1 MKVKAKNAKGDRTGN
16 DTTLIDASAVVRGT
30 IAFSGRLY
38 VSGVVEGE
46 IEADEGSGATL
57 TVGEGGHVKGNIRVP
72 TVVIGG
78 RVEGDVH
85 SSVRLELGG
94 KAEMTGKVF
103 YRLIEMHE
111 GATVQGELH
120 CDRATEAGGN
130 VHPLGTKPA
139 AAEETERR

>member
-1 MKVKAKNAKGDRTGN
+1 MKVKGKNAKSERTGN

-85 SSVRLELGG
+85 SSVRLEMGG
-94 KAEMTGKVF
+94 KAEMAGKVF

-111 GATVQGELH
+111 GAVIQGELH
-120 CDRATEAGGN
+120 CDREAGGN
-130 VHPLGTKPA
+130 VHPLEATPA
-139 AAEETERR
+139 AVEDTERR

>member
-1 MKVKAKNAKGDRTGN
+1 MKVKNAKTERTGK

-57 TVGEGGHVKGNIRVP
+57 TVGEGGFVKGNIRVP

-94 KAEMTGKVF
+94 KAQMTGKVF
-103 YRLIEMHE
+103 YRLVEMHE

-120 CDRATEAGGN
+120 CDRAAAGGGN
-130 VHPLGTKPA
+130 VHPLETTPA
-139 AAEETERR
+139 ALDETERR

>member
-1 MKVKAKNAKGDRTGN
+1 MKVKNAKTERTGK

-30 IAFSGRLY
+30 IAFSGRLF

-57 TVGEGGHVKGNIRVP
+57 TVGEGGFVKGNIRVP

-94 KAEMTGKVF
+94 KAQMTGKVF
-103 YRLIEMHE
+103 YRLVEMHE

-120 CDRATEAGGN
+120 CDREAAGGGN
-130 VHPLGTKPA
+130 VHPLETTPA
-139 AAEETERR
+139 ALDETERR

>member
-1 MKVKAKNAKGDRTGN
+1 MKARNAKAERTGN

-30 IAFSGRLY
+30 IAFSGRLF

-57 TVGEGGHVKGNIRVP
+57 TVGEGGFVKGNIRVP

-94 KAEMTGKVF
+94 KAQMTGKVF

-120 CDRATEAGGN
+120 CDREGVGGGN
-130 VHPLGTKPA
+130 VHPLETAPA
-139 AAEETERR
+139 ALDETERR

>member
-1 MKVKAKNAKGDRTGN
+1 MKAKNARTERTGK
-16 DTTLIDASAVVRGT
+16 DTTLIDASAVVRGA

-57 TVGEGGHVKGNIRVP
+57 TVGEGGFVKGNIRVP

-94 KAEMTGKVF
+94 KAQMTGKVF
-103 YRLIEMHE
+103 YRLVEMHE

-120 CDRATEAGGN
+120 CDREGAGGGN
-130 VHPLGTKPA
+130 VHPLETAPA
-139 AAEETERR
+139 ALDETERR